1 MAFEKLTNSIQ
12 ELKDSVRSF
21 AESNVEYYK
30 LSLYKKV
37 VKTATSL
44 VTAVLIGFF
53 GIFFLLFLSI
63 AVAVHISAVLDQPSV
78 GFYIVAGFYLLIIIF
93 ILVIGRK
100 LIEKKFLLKSS
111 RKIFKDKTPPDER
124 I

>member
-53 GIFFLLFLSI
+53 VIFFLLFLSI

-100 LIEKKFLLKSS
+100 LIEKKFLIKSS

>member
-1 MAFEKLTNSIQ
+1 MAFEKLTSSIQ

-37 VKTATSL
+37 IKTATSL
-44 VTAVLIGFF
+44 VTAVLVGFF

-63 AVAVHISAVLDQPSV
+63 AVAVHISAVLEQPSV
-78 GFYIVAGFYLLIIIF
+78 GFYIVTGFYLLIIIF

-100 LIEKKFLLKSS
+100 LIEKKFLIKSS

>member
-12 ELKDSVRSF
+12 DLKDDIRAF
-21 AESNVEYYK
+21 IESNAEYYK
-30 LSLYKKV
+30 LTIYKKV
-37 VKTATSL
+37 VKASSSL
-44 VTAVLIGFF
+44 ISAVLIGFF

-63 AVAVHISAVLDQPSV
+63 AVAVHISAALDNPSA
-78 GFYIVAGFYLLIIIF
+78 GFYIVTGFYALLVLF

-100 LIEKKFLLKSS
+100 IIEKKILIKSS
-111 RKIFKDKTPPDER
+111 RKVFKDQIPPDER

>member
-12 ELKDSVRSF
+12 ELKDSIRAF
-21 AESNVEYYK
+21 AESNAEYYK
-30 LSLYKKV
+30 LALYKKV
-37 VKTATSL
+37 VKSVTSL
-44 VTAVLIGFF
+44 VSAVLIGFF

-63 AVAVHISAVLDQPSV
+63 AVAVHISAALDDPSA
-78 GFYIVAGFYLLIIIF
+78 GFYIVTGFYLLLIIF
-93 ILVIGRK
+93 MFVIGRK
-100 LIEKKFLLKSS
+100 LIEKKFLIKSS